1 MFWNKKQNSEYAD
14 LDSAMIELGREIERG
29 LLLLTATVEQHWIV
43 EENDYAKAVR
53 SMMDVIL
60 KDKTLTNADRLEKAK
75 QILDWSRVYRT
86 FIDKSTSTY
95 GDFVLARLNQ
105 FEEML
110 QPLLKTKPHD
120 KIKEWI
126 SLSRDLC
133 KVCVDEIIGIDA
145 HIDTDELIP
154 KLVIRDGGNSEQTIT
169 EEENNQ
175 FAHLCGVYGSKR
187 KIAYEARMKIEPT
200 RSNLAECMFGK
211 LNDYMKGG
219 SYSRLVNTMKK

>member
-1 MFWNKKQNSEYAD
+1 MFWNKKQNNDYAD

-60 KDKTLTNADRLEKAK
+60 KDKTLTDADRLEKAK
-75 QILDWSRVYRT
+75 QLLDWSRVYRT

-95 GDFVLARLNQ
+95 GDFILARLSQ

-110 QPLLKTKPHD
+110 EPLLKTKPHD
-120 KIKEWI
+120 KVKEWI

-133 KVCVDEIIGIDA
+133 KACVGEVIAIDA
-145 HIDTDELIP
+145 HIDTDEFIP
-154 KLVIRDGGNSEQTIT
+154 TMIIRQNGAPDREIT
-169 EEENNQ
+169 EEEKNN
-175 FAHLCGVYGSKR
+175 FAHKVGIYGSKR
-187 KIAYEARMKIEPT
+187 QLAYEVKKKIEPV
-200 RSNLAECMFGK
+200 RSNIAEGMFGK